1 MKVLLDTNIL
11 IYRESIIPMNYSI
24 GHLFR
29 WLDRLH
35 FEKIVHPVSIKEIE
49 KYNDPT
55 VREAFKIK
63 LSSYELLKVND
74 RLDKTICE
82 KFKTRCF

>member
-1 MKVLLDTNIL
+1 MRVLLDTNIL

-24 GHLFR
+24 GHFFR

-49 KYNDPT
+49 KYNDPA
-55 VREAFKIK
+55 VKEAFKIK
-63 LSSYELLKVND
+63 LSS
-74 RLDKTICE
+74 
-82 KFKTRCF
+82 